1 MTAASHDAAVH
12 KQTAVDYYSMCREV
26 TEVIMAAYVLDPRLR
41 SDGLNEDEWIT
52 ACESILHIANPEKLD
67 RDLVLSDYA
76 QYKSRSGNLFGKD
89 FVWEA
94 AVSGSCH
101 DNPQLW
107 WSSYVSSRELSKVA
121 RIVLSMPATA
131 AVIERCNKAYASTK
145 SKSRNRLSCTR
156 AAKLAMV
163 AYNRKVQ
170 HCQSSHRK
178 RSARRSQRTSIL
190 SLPFG
195 PCTASV
201 TDGVGVPSDSASNR
215 AEHDVAAACLIQNL
229 IQSSHHSDCDSD
241 IDSATECSEVNEQ
254 SDSDLE
260 DEVGLLPVKLL
271 QGDWV
276 AVKVGRDDNST
287 KASKGK
293 SKINASKAN
302 RECKRSFT

>member
-1 MTAASHDAAVH
+1 M
-12 KQTAVDYYSMCREV
+12 
-26 TEVIMAAYVLDPRLR
+26 
-41 SDGLNEDEWIT
+41 
-52 ACESILHIANPEKLD
+52 KLD
-67 RDLVLSDYA
+67 RDLVVSDYA

-94 AVSGSCH
+94 AVSGSCY

-107 WSSYVSSRELSKVA
+107 WFSYVSSRELSKVA
-121 RIVLSMPATA
+121 HIVLSMPATA
-131 AVIERCNKAYASTK
+131 AVVERCNKAYASTK

-163 AYNRKVQ
+163 AYNRKLQ
-170 HCQSSHRK
+170 HCQSSQRK

-201 TDGVGVPSDSASNR
+201 TDGVGIPSDSASNRDR

-241 IDSATECSEVNEQ
+241 IDSATECS
-254 SDSDLE
+254 E

-293 SKINASKAN
+293 SKINASKGKSRMQAFLHIARVDSVQEN
-302 RECKRSFT
+302 TQYTVISYKTRRWLICLACNC